1 MPMKST
7 LNNIFTRHVSK
18 QKNIQEFNN
27 TSVGETE
34 ETGTQEH
41 CWWACDV
48 GQPLASRTWQ
58 HLTNLCMY
66 LPFHPAIPLL
76 EIYSK

>member
-1 MPMKST
+1 MLANKK
-7 LNNIFTRHVSK
+7 IFTSLTVP
-18 QKNIQEFNN
+18 
-27 TSVGETE
+27 SVGETE

-48 GQPLASRTWQ
+48 GQPIGSGYWQ
-58 HLTNLCMY
+58 YLTNLCMY

-76 EIYSK
+76 EMYSKYIPLAI